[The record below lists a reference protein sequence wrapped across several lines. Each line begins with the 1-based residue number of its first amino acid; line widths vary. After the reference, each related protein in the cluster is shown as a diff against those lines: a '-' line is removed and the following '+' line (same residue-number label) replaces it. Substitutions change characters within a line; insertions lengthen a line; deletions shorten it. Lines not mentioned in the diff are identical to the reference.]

1 MIIDGQSSCD
11 ENIETSNKRTY
22 TQNTVHVYKS
32 TKQETTES
40 AGGSCSTDI

>member
-1 MIIDGQSSCD
+1 MIIDDQSSCD
-11 ENIETSNKRTY
+11 ENIETSNKHTD
-22 TQNTVHVYKS
+22 TQNTVYVYNS